1 MEVLEQ
7 EGFLLQTKVLEP
19 EVLLLNEEVLVLM
32 NEELLVQVESGAN
45 AGAGAEGVT
54 DANGGAGAG
63 VMLLKMEC
71 LGQEELL

>member
-1 MEVLEQ
+1 M
-7 EGFLLQTKVLEP
+7 LQMKVLVP
-19 EVLLLNEEVLVLM
+19 EVLLLKEEVLLLM
-32 NEELLVQVESGAN
+32 KEELLVQVESGAN

-54 DANGGAGAG
+54 DANGGAVAG